1 MALNEM
7 EVMDPTGHT
16 TVAWDPGVPA
26 EVEAARTTFNDMTT
40 KGYQAFRVG
49 KRGQQAD
56 RLTSFDAAAEQ
67 MILVPQLRGG

>member
-1 MALNEM
+1 MLHEM

-16 TVAWDPGVPA
+16 TVAWDPTQST
-26 EVEAARTTFNDMTT
+26 EVEAARSTFNEMTA

-56 RLTSFDAAAEQ
+56 RLTNFDAAAEQ